1 MDGQEKSPVSAVL
14 ADSETGLGFESLQSR
29 LQRYGAGKMRA
40 LDMAKYITEIYN
52 IKQNSVG
59 RPSENKKLATKL
71 EGCAN
76 YLVFKR
82 YLTVDEVRLHAANFC
97 KKHLLCPFCAMRRGA
112 KYLQVYKQRL
122 DVVLAENPKLRAF
135 MVTLTVKD
143 GENLLE
149 RFTHLR
155 KALKRYQEQRR
166 NALKGQR
173 HVEYAKAIGG
183 VMSIEIKRGKNSG
196 LWHPHVHM
204 IWLCNDVPSASQL
217 SKEWLELT
225 GDSYIVDVREFYGES
240 VVDGFLEVFK
250 YALKFSDMKLADNWE
265 AFQTLKAKRLVDNFG
280 LFRGVQVPDD
290 LADDDIDDEF
300 VLLLYRFIRGSG
312 YNFVSQ
318 GSETDIL
325 KALDAG

>member
-1 MDGQEKSPVSAVL
+1 M
-14 ADSETGLGFESLQSR
+14 
-29 LQRYGAGKMRA
+29 
-40 LDMAKYITEIYN
+40 
-52 IKQNSVG
+52 
-59 RPSENKKLATKL
+59 
-71 EGCAN
+71 
-76 YLVFKR
+76 
-82 YLTVDEVRLHAANFC
+82 
-97 KKHLLCPFCAMRRGA
+97 
-112 KYLQVYKQRL
+112 
-122 DVVLAENPKLRAF
+122 
-135 MVTLTVKD
+135 KD

-155 KALKRYQEQRR
+155 KALKKYQEQRR

-173 HVEYAKAIGG
+173 QVEYAKALGG

-204 IWLCNDVPSASQL
+204 IWLCEDVPSASQL

-250 YALKFSDMKLADNWE
+250 YALKFSDMELADNWE

-318 GSETDIL
+318 GSETDIS